1 MEIKV
6 TPDKLSKAILEELEK
21 YTDEKS
27 EEIVK
32 IVDEIAVEAKN
43 TLRRTSPKKTGAY
56 RKSWRIKSVTD
67 KNGRHVRVV
76 YSLYE
81 SLTNWL
87 EHGHKNVRAGKW
99 TPGIVHI
106 APVEE
111 QAKKDLLERIEEV
124 LKQ

>member
-1 MEIKV
+1 MEIRIA
-6 TPDKLSKAILEELEK
+6 PDELSKTILEELK
-21 YTDEKS
+21 RYTDEKS
-27 EEIVK
+27 EEIGK
-32 IVDEIAVEAKN
+32 IVDEIAAEAKN

-67 KNGRHVRVV
+67 KDGRHVRVV

-87 EHGHKNVRAGKW
+87 EHGHKNVLAGRR
-99 TPGIVHI
+99 TPGIIHI

-111 QAKKDLLERIEEV
+111 KAKKDLLDRIEEA
-124 LKQ
+124 LKR